1 MEAVLASINQ
11 DRINRELIQEYQEQ
25 IDSCEK
31 QLKQVSNYRS
41 RLYENLVNGFLS
53 KEECA
58 IYKQQYNEE
67 YERLKAAIQ
76 KWQEK
81 IKEVTENRSE
91 RNHWIQH
98 FKQFSQM
105 EKLDRRAVVHLI
117 RSIKVIG
124 NPNRQNWKNKYR
136 SKSGQRK
143 VQQNYKK
150 RSF

>member
-1 MEAVLASINQ
+1 M
-11 DRINRELIQEYQEQ
+11 
-25 IDSCEK
+25 
-31 QLKQVSNYRS
+31 
-41 RLYENLVNGFLS
+41 S

-67 YERLKAAIQ
+67 YERLKSAIQ

-124 NPNRQNWKNKYR
+124 KAEVMIEFNYQDEYR
-136 SKSGQRK
+136 AA
-143 VQQNYKK
+143 V
-150 RSF
+150 SFAAHLKQEAV